1 MKRTITTLVAVAL
14 AAVACGGAGDSS
26 DTTVAGNSDTVL
38 LTITSEGGFIPVE
51 FNLDRMPRYQ
61 LMTDGTLFYQGPVPA
76 IFPGP
81 MLTNVQVTSLDTA
94 VRDEVLALVEEL
106 GLPGIDEQIDN
117 SGAETIA
124 DASTEFVTYY
134 DETGT
139 HRLGVYALGL
149 TDGVDRSPERLLMTE
164 LVEIL
169 DEATAT
175 GESTAYQPEVLQVA
189 AGPGVAEPGMSTVEP
204 WPLEMTF
211 SDMDEWGA
219 GWRCSSV
226 EGEVVDSLIQVFS
239 EANQATL
246 WDTGSEELALRARP
260 LLPGETAC
268 GGAPQG

>member
-1 MKRTITTLVAVAL
+1 MKRTITTLVALAL

-26 DTTVAGNSDTVL
+26 DTTVAGNPDTVL

-94 VRDEVLALVEEL
+94 VHDEVLALIDEL

-149 TDGVDRSPERLLMTE
+149 TDGVNRSPERLLMTE

-175 GESTAYQPEVLQVA
+175 GESTPYQPEVLQVA

-204 WPLEMTF
+204 WPLEVAF

-246 WDTGSEELALRARP
+246 WDTGDEELALRARP